1 MQTLKQP
8 EIMQTYCITFGSNHT
23 HRING
28 VTLDCDCWV
37 EIIAKNEVT
46 ARDKIFALIDAKWA
60 FLYNKEKFDRSFYH
74 RGCVLELN
82 A

>member
-1 MQTLKQP
+1 MK
-8 EIMQTYCITFGSNHT
+8 TYCITFGSIHT

-37 EIIAKNEVT
+37 EITAKNEFT
-46 ARDKIFALIDAKWA
+46 ARNLIFELIDAKWS
-60 FLYNKEKFDRSFYH
+60 FCYNKEKFDSSFYP
-74 RGCVLELN
+74 RGCVLKLN